1 MYNSISPR
9 RLITHLSMALAFG
22 WPGWSL
28 ANDLSYIKKEHW
40 KILSIWLQRNVSY
53 KLATDADC
61 NCPEDL
67 KRIRT
72 VSEGVW
78 KAQPKYHPFYMVG
91 GCNGDGADDFA
102 VVVYQK
108 GAKLN
113 VSVVIFEAHRGA
125 STSESEHVPKIV
137 QVPYDLEE
145 VGLFFGE
152 PRPKPTAAPLRRRRS
167 NLGERRGV
175 EIRVPAREIRS
186 ARCSQPPLPSAH
198 LIRRG

>member
-91 GCNGDGADDFA
+91 DFNGDGADDFA

-125 STSESEHVPKIV
+125 SASESEHVPKIV

-152 PRPKPTAAPLRRRRS
+152 PRPKPHR
-167 NLGERRGV
+167 LGIGPFESEGGIFVPRGNTYRL
-175 EIRVPAREIRS
+175 EFPN
-186 ARCSQPPLPSAH
+186 H
-198 LIRRG
+198 